1 MFTEW
6 KMQSEENIQE
16 TGTHTWWDNIKMD
29 LKEIACEGVDW
40 IHPAQDMSQWHA
52 LVNMV
57 MNLSVPLKVEN
68 FLTNWMIIGF
78 WRWIVLQE
86 VT

>member
-1 MFTEW
+1 
-6 KMQSEENIQE
+6 
-16 TGTHTWWDNIKMD
+16 MD

-68 FLTNWMIIGF
+68 FLTSFYRRTLLHGLLKSA
-78 WRWIVLQE
+78 VLLLHSSHL
-86 VT
+86 